1 MLGKVALANFDN
13 LQGLQSIGAN
23 GFVATTESGVANL
36 GEAGSASFGAI
47 KAGSLETSN
56 VDISQQLV
64 RLITAQRNFQ
74 ASSRVISTNDQITQ
88 TAINLGR

>member
-1 MLGKVALANFDN
+1 
-13 LQGLQSIGAN
+13 
-23 GFVATTESGVANL
+23 
-36 GEAGSASFGAI
+36 
-47 KAGSLETSN
+47 
-56 VDISQQLV
+56 V